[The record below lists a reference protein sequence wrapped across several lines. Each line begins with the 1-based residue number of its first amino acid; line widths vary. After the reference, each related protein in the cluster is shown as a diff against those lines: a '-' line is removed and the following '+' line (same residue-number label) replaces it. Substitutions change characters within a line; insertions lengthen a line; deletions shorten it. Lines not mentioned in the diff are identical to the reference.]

1 MSWRR
6 MENRPE
12 YGSNAELVAGIAE
25 TAATFIDGSPR
36 SPRVLEAL
44 EANDRA
50 RFLPPWAHARAYI
63 DAPVGIGEGQTCSQP
78 SLVAFMLDAL
88 DIEPGHRVLEIGSGC
103 GYAAAAAARLC
114 APSGTV
120 TAVEILKALAFLCRA
135 NCAPFGER
143 VEVVE
148 GDGSDGLPGQ
158 EPFDRILVS
167 AGVRLRGFREELLV
181 ARLSEGG
188 VLVYPEAYGKLH
200 RAERRGRTLIRT
212 AWGFVAFVPLV
223 GRNS

>member
-1 MSWRR
+1 M
-6 MENRPE
+6 NRSGK
-12 YGSNAELVAGIAE
+12 YGSNAGLVAGIAE
-25 TAATFIDGSPR
+25 AAADFFDGSTR
-36 SPRVLEAL
+36 SPRVLMAL
-44 EANDRA
+44 EATDRA
-50 RFLPPWAHARAYI
+50 LFLPPRARAWAYT

-88 DIEPGHRVLEIGSGC
+88 DIEPGHRVLEIGAGC

-114 APSGTV
+114 APQGIV
-120 TAVEILKALAFLCRA
+120 VAVERLDALAFLCRA
-135 NCAPFGER
+135 NCALFGDR

-167 AGVRLRGFREELLV
+167 AGVRPRSFREELLV

-188 VLVYPEAYGKLH
+188 ILVYPETYGKLH
-200 RAERRGRTLIRT
+200 RVERRGRELIKK
-212 AWGFVAFVPLV
+212 AWGNVSFVPLI